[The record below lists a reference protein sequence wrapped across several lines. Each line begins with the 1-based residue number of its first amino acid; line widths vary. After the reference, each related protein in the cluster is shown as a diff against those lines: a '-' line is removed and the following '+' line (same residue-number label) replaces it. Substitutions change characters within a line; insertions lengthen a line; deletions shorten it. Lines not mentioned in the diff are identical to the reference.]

1 MAENDRFDFDTPS
14 ADPEPGT
21 ARGPSDPGVMG
32 QTSGNLNDLQPDSE
46 VDLDAFAEARKGVAE
61 GMEGLHAGIV
71 EVIRTC
77 YDPEIPV
84 NVYDLGLIYD
94 VGVDSDGRVW
104 VDMTLTSPMCPVAGT
119 LPGEVMDRIHMVPGI
134 MDVHVE
140 LVWDPPW
147 TPDRI
152 SEAAKL
158 ELGLI

>member
-14 ADPEPGT
+14 ADPEPAA
-21 ARGPSDPGVMG
+21 ARGPSLMG
-32 QTSGNLNDLQPDSE
+32 QTSGNLNDLQPDPE
-46 VDLDAFAEARKGVAE
+46 VDADAFAEARKGVAE

-84 NVYDLGLIYD
+84 NVYDLGLIYS
-94 VGVDSDGRVW
+94 VGVDKEGRVW
-104 VDMTLTSPMCPVAGT
+104 VEMTLTSPMCPFAGT
-119 LPGEVMDRIHMVPGI
+119 LPGEVMDRIQMVPGI

-147 TPDRI
+147 TQDRI

>member
-1 MAENDRFDFDTPS
+1 
-14 ADPEPGT
+14 
-21 ARGPSDPGVMG
+21 
-32 QTSGNLNDLQPDSE
+32 
-46 VDLDAFAEARKGVAE
+46 
-61 GMEGLHAGIV
+61 MEGLHAGIV